1 MQPLRLDL
9 TESVT
14 VLQAFLQHGL
24 HDLILNCLKADNG
37 NRQELTAT
45 RWNRLNLA
53 FMLEW
58 I

>member
-1 MQPLRLDL
+1 MQPPRLDL
-9 TESVT
+9 TESVSM
-14 VLQAFLQHGL
+14 LQSFLQHGI

-37 NRQELTAT
+37 NWQELTAT
-45 RWNRLNLA
+45 RWNRLNLT